1 MEVEVPHLILIWQQS
16 YFKIIQ
22 NSNNYLK
29 LSKLLLK
36 SKLNNLIKEKR
47 MKFKRIPIFEG

>member
-1 MEVEVPHLILIWQQS
+1 MEVEVQHLILIWQLS
-16 YFKIIQ
+16 YFKMIQ
-22 NSNNYLK
+22 NSKNNLN